1 MADKNERDRLAGD
14 ANRDPLTGAPGAHP
28 VGVGVDEDHPPG
40 QLLLG
45 DAARERGGEVP
56 RPQDRDGVQGAR
68 ILASTRTRPSVG
80 VTLES
85 TNQGGC
91 MKWMGLYLLGYVI
104 FVGGVIAA
112 LWKMGV
118 LERLGATWTIIGL
131 VIAVGVGIMIA
142 VSSSG
147 EKKIVEVDEKRS

>member
-1 MADKNERDRLAGD
+1 
-14 ANRDPLTGAPGAHP
+14 
-28 VGVGVDEDHPPG
+28 
-40 QLLLG
+40 
-45 DAARERGGEVP
+45 
-56 RPQDRDGVQGAR
+56 
-68 ILASTRTRPSVG
+68 
-80 VTLES
+80 
-85 TNQGGC
+85 

-147 EKKIVEVDEKRS
+147 EKRIVEVDEKRS

>member
-1 MADKNERDRLAGD
+1 
-14 ANRDPLTGAPGAHP
+14 
-28 VGVGVDEDHPPG
+28 
-40 QLLLG
+40 
-45 DAARERGGEVP
+45 
-56 RPQDRDGVQGAR
+56 
-68 ILASTRTRPSVG
+68 
-80 VTLES
+80 
-85 TNQGGC
+85 

>member
-1 MADKNERDRLAGD
+1 
-14 ANRDPLTGAPGAHP
+14 
-28 VGVGVDEDHPPG
+28 
-40 QLLLG
+40 
-45 DAARERGGEVP
+45 
-56 RPQDRDGVQGAR
+56 
-68 ILASTRTRPSVG
+68 
-80 VTLES
+80 
-85 TNQGGC
+85 

-118 LERLGATWTIIGL
+118 LERLGATWSIIGL

>member
-1 MADKNERDRLAGD
+1 
-14 ANRDPLTGAPGAHP
+14 
-28 VGVGVDEDHPPG
+28 
-40 QLLLG
+40 
-45 DAARERGGEVP
+45 
-56 RPQDRDGVQGAR
+56 
-68 ILASTRTRPSVG
+68 
-80 VTLES
+80 
-85 TNQGGC
+85 

-147 EKKIVEVDEKRS
+147 EKRIVEVDEKKS

>member
-1 MADKNERDRLAGD
+1 
-14 ANRDPLTGAPGAHP
+14 
-28 VGVGVDEDHPPG
+28 
-40 QLLLG
+40 
-45 DAARERGGEVP
+45 
-56 RPQDRDGVQGAR
+56 
-68 ILASTRTRPSVG
+68 
-80 VTLES
+80 
-85 TNQGGC
+85 
-91 MKWMGLYLLGYVI
+91 MGLYLLGYVI

-147 EKKIVEVDEKRS
+147 EKRIVEVDEKRS